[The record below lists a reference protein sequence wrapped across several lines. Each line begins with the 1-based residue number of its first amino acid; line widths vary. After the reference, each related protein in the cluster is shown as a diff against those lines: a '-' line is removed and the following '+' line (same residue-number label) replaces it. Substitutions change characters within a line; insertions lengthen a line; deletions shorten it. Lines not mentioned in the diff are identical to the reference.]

1 MTEQSLIGHAILDNQ
16 FEPQSKSHA
25 LDLLRGDVDEECG
38 AFPKLM
44 LHVLS
49 REFRVALSLASF
61 VNIHS
66 LCDGRNHDLSTVTL
80 SYRN

>member
-1 MTEQSLIGHAILDNQ
+1 MAEQGLIGHANLDNQ
-16 FEPQSKSHA
+16 FESQLKSHA
-25 LDLLRGDVDEECG
+25 FKLLRGDVDEECG

-66 LCDGRNHDLSTVTL
+66 LCDGRNHDLSTMTL
-80 SYRN
+80 SYRT